1 MNRKILAGAMALALP
16 LSIVGVNA
24 AGATAKTTIPA
35 PTITGFSFSNQS
47 PTATGETGNQIAPYQ
62 TATLTINGTNLST
75 NFTTT
80 AKAAAAISGSIAGS
94 GLYALTGAAITVK
107 SVTTL
112 NTGQIVASVEGPTG
126 DSVLYTTTG
135 YHPGTFT
142 LKLMKSATVSY
153 ATLAGSTGDV
163 VSNCGS
169 TLPAAATAGST
180 YGTDAAGNLDVGS
193 GATGSQ
199 AGLDYFDVSI
209 NAVLATG
216 NLCSDDI
223 GSAATSVAGSTPQY
237 NSNYPVSFTSGG
249 ATSGQYNLDNVAFTF
264 PYTASR
270 TLSVFGETEVFQ
282 LGGNFKT
289 GTTSLACGRNGAP
302 EPSGVTIQSC
312 TVTSAGLVTLSAT
325 GTTSYTPNSTITSPT
340 FSISGIQKASGSDPV
355 TLSPVSTTSEIGL
368 ALTTSVTPS
377 CVYSASK
384 KTYTAGTGSI
394 CTGII
399 FAPRALNAGYA
410 VASTN

>member
-24 AGATAKTTIPA
+24 AGATAKTAIPA
-35 PTITGFSFSNQS
+35 PTITSFIFSNQS

-75 NFTTT
+75 NFTTN

-112 NTGQIVASVEGPTG
+112 NSTQIVASVEGPTG
-126 DSVLYTTTG
+126 DSVLYTTS

-223 GSAATSVAGSTPQY
+223 GSATTSVAGSTPQY
-237 NSNYPVSFTSGG
+237 NSNYPVSFTSGS

-368 ALTTSVTPS
+368 ALTIGVTPS